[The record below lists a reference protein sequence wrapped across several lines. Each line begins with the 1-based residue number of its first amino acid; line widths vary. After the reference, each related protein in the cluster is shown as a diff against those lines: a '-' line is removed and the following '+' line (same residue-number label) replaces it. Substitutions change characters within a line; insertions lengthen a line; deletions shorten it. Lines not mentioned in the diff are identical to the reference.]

1 MVATPD
7 IYKLRRRVGMSNFPQ
22 GRNDLHALNRE
33 ADACYWERFEDFN
46 ALSHK
51 VLRDRSQKKEAWC
64 PAYMPLQQQ
73 QPELLCAD
81 LMAFELDNQ
90 TPAEVHRWLVQAHL
104 CGFAYPVTPASADHP
119 RTMLVLLLDRTV
131 GIKTYRLLWQFLL
144 SMPELYGNTTIGH
157 ADCRSR
163 FDMPYA
169 ANDNSELLSHCGY
182 PLAVDAV
189 LQLPEVSFQA
199 VGNASI
205 APVAKFWGESMAFA
219 PLDLLEPL

>member
-1 MVATPD
+1 MVATQD
-7 IYKLRRRVGMSNFPQ
+7 IYHLRRLVGMSNFPQ
-22 GRNDLHALNRE
+22 GCNDLQHVNRE

-51 VLRDRSQKKEAWC
+51 VLRNHSQKSEAWC
-64 PAYMPLQQQ
+64 PAYMPLQQ

-81 LMAFELDNQ
+81 LMAFELDSH
-90 TPAEVHRWLVQAHL
+90 TPAEVHQWLVQAHL
-104 CGFAYPVTPASADHP
+104 CGFVYPLMPASADHP

-131 GIKTYRLLWQFLL
+131 GIKTYRLLWQFL
-144 SMPELYGNTTIGH
+144 SAMPELSDNTTITH

-169 ANDNSELLSHCGY
+169 VGGESKLLTHCGY

-189 LQLPEVSFQA
+189 LRLPEVNFLA
-199 VGNASI
+199 VGGVST
-205 APVAKFWGESMAFA
+205 APVEKFWGDSMVFA
-219 PLDLLEPL
+219 LPGLLDLI